1 MLARCSPLL
10 LIILLAACAG
20 AADKAG
26 GGGGGGVDDTA
37 SGGDDGGP
45 DSEAG
50 CITVDGEGGYDWIND
65 AIAVAE
71 PGAVIRLC
79 AATAHVEA
87 VLVDKAVSIVGPG
100 AENFN
105 LVPPIDSHGFTLT
118 AAGASVEGVSVSA
131 TASGFSVSANDVVLR
146 DISVVTSGNWGVEA
160 SEASGLLIERATLL
174 GNGYGG
180 IKVDGGAATLRDSV
194 LDANVSYGGLV
205 TGGGT
210 LTVDACEV
218 KNTTLD
224 ESDDTNDGIGIYADD
239 GATIESYS
247 STYTANTYVG
257 IYAEGASLSMSGDT
271 VSGGLYGAVATDG
284 EATFT
289 GVTVTDSVY
298 VGIQASTTQPITLSE
313 VTVSGDPTLT
323 VDISD
328 EDWGSSSVGF
338 VGAGLLLSGDN
349 FLVTDSSVTGYNNAG
364 LVILPYTDGAENLVV
379 VERVTLTNNGRHG
392 AYVSGVTLQA
402 TDLTVTGLIEVED
415 QGEYS
420 RCDSFDRYG
429 AVVLLSNQASFTGG
443 RIADNEGYGISAVQ
457 ATATVDGT
465 AFSGNTCAG
474 LMNYRGSAVVTN
486 ADFEKAG
493 PDPINASLVDYQSVG
508 GTYVYDSTFHDSNA
522 WVERVYETT
531 DGGHTYTRIYSSA
544 AGVDVYVREGAGFEA
559 TGNTFANG
567 TNGIH
572 LYSTN
577 ATLDN
582 NTFTNYADIAI
593 SASLGTVEITDTTID
608 GFGYSGVNCDHA
620 SMNFEESTVTNGGE
634 RFSHS
639 ERYTDGE
646 LNFSVDG
653 SHSGCALCAYNC
665 ALTVQDVDFSEIN
678 GVGMWVHAFS
688 SDSYELDGVTFT
700 NVAQAAGSSYDAI
713 TFYLLAPSSAAYL
726 TDVTVTGAPYIG
738 LYVYTDMAA
747 GGYTDLVTSGLTMRE
762 VGTYGAVLSG
772 GWLRATFDGADISA
786 SGSYGLLSEN
796 MASLTLTNSAI
807 TGTGASG
814 AYVGATQATI
824 TGNTLTGNADYGV
837 ECSVTSLDA
846 CYGNDLS
853 SNGIAEQN
861 GCDEACSAL

>member
-1 MLARCSPLL
+1 MFARRSALL
-10 LIILLAACAG
+10 LTSLLAACAG
-20 AADKAG
+20 AADKT
-26 GGGGGGVDDTA
+26 GGGGVDDTA

-45 DSEAG
+45 DYEEG
-50 CITVDGEGGYDWIND
+50 CITVDGEGGYAWIND

-71 PGAVIRLC
+71 PGAVIMLC
-79 AATAHVEA
+79 AATAHEEA

-100 AENFN
+100 AENFY
-105 LVPPIDSHGFTLT
+105 LVPPINTDGFTLT

-131 TASGFSVSANDVVLR
+131 TRSGFSVSANDVVLR
-146 DISVVTSGNWGVEA
+146 DISVVTNGNWGVES

-174 GNGYGG
+174 GNVYGG

-194 LDANVSYGGLV
+194 LDANVTYGGLV

-210 LTVDACEV
+210 LTVDTCEV

-224 ESDDTNDGIGIYADD
+224 ESDDTDDGIGIYAED

-247 STYTANTYVG
+247 STYTGNTFVSL
-257 IYAEGASLSMSGDT
+257 YAEGASLSMSGDT

-284 EATFT
+284 EANFT

-298 VGIQASTTQPITLSE
+298 LGILASTTRPITVSE

-328 EDWGSSSVGF
+328 EDWGSRSVGY
-338 VGAGLLLSGDN
+338 VGAGLLLGGDN
-349 FLVTDSSVTGYNNAG
+349 IQVTDSSVTGYNDAG
-364 LVILPYTDGAENLVV
+364 LVILPYTDGAENLAV

-392 AYVSGVTLQA
+392 AYVNGVTLQA
-402 TDLTVTGLIEVED
+402 TDLTVTGVIEVED
-415 QGEYS
+415 QGEN
-420 RCDSFDRYG
+420 RCLTVDRYG
-429 AVVLLSNQASFTGG
+429 AVVLVSNQASFTGG

-474 LMNYRGSAVVTN
+474 LMNFRGGAVVTN

-493 PDPINASLVDYQSVG
+493 PDALNASLVDYQSVG

-522 WVERVYETT
+522 VIDDVYEST
-531 DGGHTYTRIYSSA
+531 DGTYTYTTIYRSA
-544 AGVDVYVREGAGFEA
+544 AGVDVYVSEGAGFEA
-559 TGNTFANG
+559 AGNTFTNG
-567 TNGIH
+567 TNGIL
-572 LYSTN
+572 LYSAN

-582 NTFTNYADIAI
+582 NTFTNYANTAI
-593 SASLGTVEITDTTID
+593 SASLGTVEVTDTTLD
-608 GFGYSGVNCDHA
+608 GFGGYGVQCSQG
-620 SMNFEESTVTNGGE
+620 SMNFEDSTVTNGGE
-634 RFSHS
+634 YSYHY
-639 ERYTDGE
+639 EYYTDGV
-646 LNFSVDG
+646 LNYSFDS
-653 SHSGCALCAYNC
+653 SYSGYALYAYDC

-678 GVGMWVHAFS
+678 GAGMWAYAS
-688 SDSYELDGVTFT
+688 STGSYELDGVTFT
-700 NVAQAAGSSYDAI
+700 NVAQAASSSYTAI
-713 TFYLLAPSSAAYL
+713 TFYLYAPSSAAYL
-726 TDVTVTGAPYIG
+726 TDVTVTGAPYNG
-738 LYVYTDMAA
+738 LYVYTSMAA
-747 GGYTDLVTSGLTMRE
+747 GSYADLVTSGLTMSE
-762 VGTYGAVLSG
+762 VGNYGALLSG
-772 GWLRATFDGADISA
+772 TSLRATFDGADISA
-786 SGSYGLLSEN
+786 SGSYGLFSSGLD
-796 MASLTLTNSAI
+796 SLTLTNSAI

-824 TGNTLTGNADYGV
+824 TGNTLTGNAYYGV

-861 GCDEACSAL
+861 GCDEECSAL